1 MTFALGQRSKDRL
14 EGVHPDLVKVIEE
27 AIKESPLDFS
37 ITEGLRTK
45 ERQQE
50 LFSAGKSQT
59 MNSRHLTG
67 KAVDIAVFVN
77 SKVTWEFDKYK
88 TVADHIKSVAKSLD
102 TPIVWGGDWVSF
114 KDFVDKQIK
123 FPKLSDFEV
132 IEPEI
137 T

>member
-1 MTFALGQRSKDRL
+1 MTFSFGNKSKERL
-14 EGVHPDLVKVIEE
+14 SGVHPDLVKVIEE

-67 KAVDIAVFVN
+67 KAVDIAVI
-77 SKVTWEFDKYK
+77 KDGTVTWDFSQYQI
-88 TVADHIKSVAKSLD
+88 VADHIKGVATKLGI
-102 TPIVWGGDWVSF
+102 PLVWGGDWVSF
-114 KDFVDKQIK
+114 RDG
-123 FPKLSDFEV
+123 PHFELNKSKY
-132 IEPEI
+132 P
-137 T
+137 

>member
-1 MTFALGQRSKDRL
+1 MTFSFGNKSKERL
-14 EGVHPDLVKVIEE
+14 SGVHPDLVGVMEE

-67 KAVDIAVFVN
+67 KAVDIAVI
-77 SKVTWEFDKYK
+77 KDGTVTWDFKYYQL
-88 TVADHIKSVAKSLD
+88 VADHIKKVAKELGID
-102 TPIVWGGDWVSF
+102 IIWGGSWVSF
-114 KDFVDKQIK
+114 KDG
-123 FPKLSDFEV
+123 PHFELNKSKY
-132 IEPEI
+132 P
-137 T
+137 